1 MTVYGTRN
9 SVLVGATI
17 LPGLGRVPRDAS
29 PELKRYLEALQETI
43 EVRNGQRGDPRDRAV
58 TLRELIDSGLAKELE
73 STPFDPN
80 NPTVDNIGFGNPTV
94 IPNLNVPT
102 APTSF
107 VVTSGYANISLSWAF
122 PFTYQGHSFTEVWR
136 HTSNDLTAASFIGT
150 SSGNTFV
157 DPVGSVAG
165 TTFYY
170 WIRHVNA
177 GGEIGPFNASSG
189 TQGSTATDVNVLL
202 TSLTS
207 QITSSQLTQTLLA
220 EIPGQTLANGQS
232 TVSIGTLSNQYTVK
246 IQTATSGGGKHIAG
260 YGLANVTNDGVTTSA
275 FIVAASKFAVVNPAN
290 HSLGQNNNDPTES
303 STSGAGVVPF
313 TIVTE
318 QAFPIGTDGGTVP
331 AGVYINNAFLNK
343 ATISTLLAGS
353 IVGDFIKA
361 SVVMDAPHLH
371 AGTINIGSISKPDA
385 NNPRTW
391 THSDGARVGPFSVD
405 ANGLMHAKY
414 GELRGMRIVAADG
427 ATELFRAGS
436 ASYGTGGS
444 LINNG
449 DFSAERV
456 IVDNTAG
463 NDTLTGV
470 NDAAS
475 LGAGWTPSNASD
487 VTFADGQ
494 VTIAAGAHIDSE
506 FFPVT
511 AGENLYMEVEG
522 TSLTTSNCQAAI
534 IGYQSDRSTFVASN
548 FATGSDWQFETTTG
562 TTVVA
567 ISVQAVPNGVRYA
580 KFRVKANN
588 SNTVYT
594 NAYIGKAP
602 RRIGEGTVSTFI
614 RDATVNTLQV
624 KGNAITVPVTNQW
637 GAVSFI
643 DTNPASYASTALVNT
658 TWRVAGVY
666 SSPAAFSSP
675 FPTAVTCIG
684 TLGFLVINNA
694 SDTDLFLAIHKSTST
709 LSEGDSIPSSD
720 GTSGNPNGTQVII
733 DGDNNTSTNGA
744 VQFQFGTP
752 TANDKYYLVWRAAS
766 ISGTSRWRRGAG
778 GLTILAS
785 KR

>member
-1 MTVYGTRN
+1 MTTYGTRN

-246 IQTATSGGGKHIAG
+246 IATGAEDGQYVSGF
-260 YGLANVTNDGVTTSA
+260 GLSNVTNNGTTTSA
-275 FIVAASKFAVVNPAN
+275 FIVAANRFAVIDPDEYEGVGDGSLTNGNPAAN
-290 HSLGQNNNDPTES
+290 L
-303 STSGAGVVPF
+303 VPF
-313 TIVTE
+313 AITS
-318 QAFPIGTDGGTVP
+318 AYTDSTTGLVIP
-331 AGVYINNAFLNK
+331 AGVYMNTAFINK

-361 SVVMDAPHLH
+361 SVVMDAPNLH

-548 FATGSDWQFETTTG
+548 FATGSEWQFETTTG

-614 RDATVNTLQV
+614 RNATVDTLQV

-637 GAVSFI
+637 AGVSFI
-643 DTNPASYASTALVNT
+643 DTDPASYASTALVNT

>member
-1 MTVYGTRN
+1 MTTYGTRN
-9 SVLVGATI
+9 PVLVGATI
-17 LPGLGRVPRDAS
+17 LPGVGRVPRDAS

-80 NPTVDNIGFGNPTV
+80 NPTVDNIGFTNPTV
-94 IPNLNVPT
+94 IPNLNTPT

-122 PFTYQGHSFTEVWR
+122 PFTYQGHSFTEIWR

-150 SSGNTFV
+150 SSGSTFV

-189 TQGSTATDVNVLL
+189 TTGSTATDVNVLL

-232 TVSIGTLSNQYTVK
+232 TVSIGTLSSQYTVK
-246 IQTATSGGGKHIAG
+246 IATGAEDGQYVSGF
-260 YGLANVTNDGVTTSA
+260 GLSNVTNSGTTTSA
-275 FIVAASKFAVVNPAN
+275 FIVAANRFAIIDPATYEGVGDGSLANGDPAASFVPFAVTSAYT
-290 HSLGQNNNDPTES
+290 D
-303 STSGAGVVPF
+303 STTGLV
-313 TIVTE
+313 I
-318 QAFPIGTDGGTVP
+318 P
-331 AGVYINNAFLNK
+331 AGVYMNTAFINK
-343 ATISTLLAGS
+343 ATISILLVGS

-371 AGTINIGSISKPDA
+371 AGTINIGSINKTDA

-391 THSDGARVGPFSVD
+391 THSGTNRVGPFSVD

-427 ATELFRAGS
+427 ATDLFRAGS
-436 ASYGTGGS
+436 ATYGTGGS

-449 DFSAERV
+449 DFSAEQV
-456 IVDNTAG
+456 IADNTAG
-463 NDTLTGV
+463 NDTLTTV
-470 NDAAS
+470 
-475 LGAGWTPSNASD
+475 LGAGWTKNESGGT

-494 VTIAAGAHIDSE
+494 VTIPNGSYIQSE

-511 AGENLYMEVEG
+511 AGENLYIELEG
-522 TSLTTSNCQAAI
+522 TSLSTANCQVGI
-534 IGYQSDRSTFVASN
+534 IGYQSNRSTFVASN
-548 FATGSDWQFETTTG
+548 FATGSDWQ
-562 TTVVA
+562 VVSNIA
-567 ISVQAVPNGVRYA
+567 IAVQAVPSSVRYA
-580 KFRVKANN
+580 KLRVLSN
-588 SNTVYT
+588 SGTTVYT
-594 NAYIGKAP
+594 NVYIGKAP

-637 GAVSFI
+637 AGISFI
-643 DTNPASYASTALVNT
+643 DTDPASYASTALVNT
-658 TWRVAGVY
+658 T
-666 SSPAAFSSP
+666 
-675 FPTAVTCIG
+675 
-684 TLGFLVINNA
+684 
-694 SDTDLFLAIHKSTST
+694 
-709 LSEGDSIPSSD
+709 
-720 GTSGNPNGTQVII
+720 
-733 DGDNNTSTNGA
+733 
-744 VQFQFGTP
+744 
-752 TANDKYYLVWRAAS
+752 
-766 ISGTSRWRRGAG
+766 
-778 GLTILAS
+778 
-785 KR
+785 

>member
-1 MTVYGTRN
+1 MTTYGTRN
-9 SVLVGATI
+9 PVLVGATI
-17 LPGLGRVPRDAS
+17 LPGVGRVPRDAS

-80 NPTVDNIGFGNPTV
+80 NPTVDNIGFTNPTV
-94 IPNLNVPT
+94 IPNLNTPT

-122 PFTYQGHSFTEVWR
+122 PFTYQGHSFTEIWR

-150 SSGNTFV
+150 SSGSTFV

-189 TQGSTATDVNVLL
+189 TTGSTATDVNVLL

-232 TVSIGTLSNQYTVK
+232 TVSIGTLSSQYTVK
-246 IQTATSGGGKHIAG
+246 IATGAEDGQYVSGF
-260 YGLANVTNDGVTTSA
+260 GLSNVTNSGTTTSA
-275 FIVAASKFAVVNPAN
+275 FIVAANRFAIIDPATYEGVGDGSLANGDPAASFVPFAVTSAYT
-290 HSLGQNNNDPTES
+290 D
-303 STSGAGVVPF
+303 STTGLV
-313 TIVTE
+313 I
-318 QAFPIGTDGGTVP
+318 P
-331 AGVYINNAFLNK
+331 AGVYMNTAFINK
-343 ATISTLLAGS
+343 ATISILLAGS

-371 AGTINIGSISKPDA
+371 AGTINIGSINKTDA

-391 THSDGARVGPFSVD
+391 THSGTNRVGPFSVD

-427 ATELFRAGS
+427 ATDLFRAGS
-436 ASYGTGGS
+436 ATYGTGGS

-449 DFSAERV
+449 DFSAEQV
-456 IVDNTAG
+456 IADNTAG
-463 NDTLTGV
+463 NDTLTTV
-470 NDAAS
+470 
-475 LGAGWTPSNASD
+475 LGAGWTKNESGGT

-494 VTIAAGAHIDSE
+494 VTIPNGSYIQSE

-511 AGENLYMEVEG
+511 AGENLYIELEG
-522 TSLTTSNCQAAI
+522 TSLSTANCQVGI
-534 IGYQSDRSTFVASN
+534 IGYQSNRSTFVASN
-548 FATGSDWQFETTTG
+548 FATGSDWQ
-562 TTVVA
+562 VVSNIA
-567 ISVQAVPNGVRYA
+567 IAVQAVPSSVRYA
-580 KFRVKANN
+580 KLRVLSN
-588 SNTVYT
+588 SGTTVYT
-594 NAYIGKAP
+594 NVYIGKAP

-637 GAVSFI
+637 AGISFI
-643 DTNPASYASTALVNT
+643 DTDPASYASTALVNT

-666 SSPAAFSSP
+666 GNQPAFSSP

-684 TLGFLVINNA
+684 TLGFLVINNG

-709 LSEGDSIPSSD
+709 LSEGDSI
-720 GTSGNPNGTQVII
+720 GGNPNGTQVII

>member
-94 IPNLNVPT
+94 VPNLNTPT
-102 APTSF
+102 APTNF
-107 VVTSGYANISLSWAF
+107 VVTSGYANISLKWDF

-136 HTSNDLTAASFIGT
+136 HTSNDLTAASFVGT
-150 SSGNTFV
+150 SSGSTFV

-170 WIRHVNA
+170 WVRHVNA

-246 IQTATSGGGKHIAG
+246 IATGAEDGQYVSGF
-260 YGLANVTNDGVTTSA
+260 GLSNVTNNGTTTSA
-275 FIVAASKFAVVNPAN
+275 FIVAANRFAIIDPDTYEGVGDGSLANGNPASGIVPFAVTSAYT
-290 HSLGQNNNDPTES
+290 D
-303 STSGAGVVPF
+303 STTGLV
-313 TIVTE
+313 I
-318 QAFPIGTDGGTVP
+318 P
-331 AGVYINNAFLNK
+331 AGVYMNTAFINK
-343 ATISTLLAGS
+343 ATVSILLAGS

-371 AGTINIGSISKPDA
+371 AGTINIGSISKTDA

-391 THSDGARVGPFSVD
+391 THGGTNRVGPFSVD

-427 ATELFRAGS
+427 ATELFRAGG

-449 DFSAERV
+449 DFSAEQV
-456 IVDNTAG
+456 IADNTAG
-463 NDTLTGV
+463 NDTLTTV
-470 NDAAS
+470 
-475 LGAGWTPSNASD
+475 LGAGWTRTPDAVVGSGGSTFSD
-487 VTFADGQ
+487 GSVEM
-494 VTIAAGAHIDSE
+494 AAGAHIDSE

-511 AGENLYMEVEG
+511 AGENLYFELQG
-522 TSLTTSNCQAAI
+522 TSLTQAKCGAAI
-534 IGYQSDRSTFVASN
+534 IGYQSNRSTFVASN
-548 FATGSDWQFETTTG
+548 FALNTDWEVNASG
-562 TTVVA
+562 TSAV
-567 ISVQAVPNGVRYA
+567 SVQSVPSNVRYA
-580 KFRVKANN
+580 KFRVKNN
-588 SNTVYT
+588 LSSGNVTYT

-602 RRIGEGTVSTFI
+602 RQISEGTVSTFI

-624 KGNAITVPVTNQW
+624 KGNAITVPVTSQW
-637 GAVSFI
+637 GAVPFDAAGTS
-643 DTNPASYASTALVNT
+643 NPTGAYAASELCNT
-658 TWRVAGVY
+658 TWRVVG
-666 SSPAAFSSP
+666 PAYTHPNFSSP
-675 FPTAVTCIG
+675 FPTAVTCIAN
-684 TLGFLVINNA
+684 LNFLVCNNG
-694 SDTDLFLAIHKSTST
+694 SNTDLWLGIHRSTST
-709 LSEGDSIPSSD
+709 YSEGDSIGVSTITPTP
-720 GTSGNPNGTQVII
+720 GTYVII
-733 DGDNNTSTNGA
+733 DGDNNISTNGA
-744 VQFQFGTP
+744 LQFQFGTP
-752 TANDKYYLVWRAAS
+752 TANDKYYVVWRQTS
-766 ISGTSRWRRGAG
+766 ISNTSRWRRGTG
-778 GLTILAS
+778 GLSILAT

>member
-1 MTVYGTRN
+1 MTTYGTRN
-9 SVLVGATI
+9 PVLVGATI
-17 LPGLGRVPRDAS
+17 LPGVGRVPRDAS

-80 NPTVDNIGFGNPTV
+80 NPTVDNIGFTNPTV
-94 IPNLNVPT
+94 IPNLNTPT

-122 PFTYQGHSFTEVWR
+122 PFTYQGHSFTEIWR

-150 SSGNTFV
+150 SSGSTFV

-189 TQGSTATDVNVLL
+189 TTGSTATDVNVLL

-232 TVSIGTLSNQYTVK
+232 TVSIGTLSSQYTVK
-246 IQTATSGGGKHIAG
+246 IATGAEDGQYVSGF
-260 YGLANVTNDGVTTSA
+260 GLSNVTNSGTTTSA
-275 FIVAASKFAVVNPAN
+275 FIVAANRFAIIDPATYEGVGDGSLANGDPAASFVPFAVTSAYT
-290 HSLGQNNNDPTES
+290 D
-303 STSGAGVVPF
+303 STTGLV
-313 TIVTE
+313 I
-318 QAFPIGTDGGTVP
+318 P
-331 AGVYINNAFLNK
+331 AGVYMNTAFINK
-343 ATISTLLAGS
+343 ATISILLAGS

-371 AGTINIGSISKPDA
+371 AGTINIGSINKTDA

-391 THSDGARVGPFSVD
+391 THSGTNRVGPFSVD

-427 ATELFRAGS
+427 ATDLFRAGS
-436 ASYGTGGS
+436 ATYGTGGS

-449 DFSAERV
+449 DFSAEQV
-456 IVDNTAG
+456 IADNTAG
-463 NDTLTGV
+463 NDTLTTV
-470 NDAAS
+470 
-475 LGAGWTPSNASD
+475 LGAGWTKNESGGT

-494 VTIAAGAHIDSE
+494 VTIPNGSYIQSE

-511 AGENLYMEVEG
+511 AGENLYIELEG
-522 TSLTTSNCQAAI
+522 TSLSTANCQVGI
-534 IGYQSDRSTFVASN
+534 IGYQSNRSTFVASN
-548 FATGSDWQFETTTG
+548 FATGSDWQ
-562 TTVVA
+562 VVSNIA
-567 ISVQAVPNGVRYA
+567 IAVQAVPSSVRYA
-580 KFRVKANN
+580 KLRVLSN
-588 SNTVYT
+588 SGTTGYT
-594 NAYIGKAP
+594 NVYIGKAP

-637 GAVSFI
+637 AGISFI
-643 DTNPASYASTALVNT
+643 DTDPASYASTALVNT

-666 SSPAAFSSP
+666 GNQPAFSSP

-684 TLGFLVINNA
+684 TLGFLVINNG

-709 LSEGDSIPSSD
+709 LSEGDSI
-720 GTSGNPNGTQVII
+720 GGNPNGTQVII

>member
-1 MTVYGTRN
+1 MTTYGTRN
-9 SVLVGATI
+9 PVLVGATI
-17 LPGLGRVPRDAS
+17 LPGVGRVPRDAS

-80 NPTVDNIGFGNPTV
+80 NPTVDNIGFTNPTV
-94 IPNLNVPT
+94 IPNLNTPT

-122 PFTYQGHSFTEVWR
+122 PFTYQGHSFTEIWR
-136 HTSNDLTAASFIGT
+136 HTSNDLTAASFNGT
-150 SSGNTFV
+150 SSGSTFV

-189 TQGSTATDVNVLL
+189 TTGSTATDVNVLL

-232 TVSIGTLSNQYTVK
+232 TVSIGTLSSQYTVK
-246 IQTATSGGGKHIAG
+246 IATGAEDGQYVSGF
-260 YGLANVTNDGVTTSA
+260 GLSNVTNSGTTTSA
-275 FIVAASKFAVVNPAN
+275 FIVAANRFAIIDPATYEGVGDGSLANGDPAASFVPFAVTSAYT
-290 HSLGQNNNDPTES
+290 D
-303 STSGAGVVPF
+303 STTGLV
-313 TIVTE
+313 I
-318 QAFPIGTDGGTVP
+318 P
-331 AGVYINNAFLNK
+331 AGVYMNTAFINK
-343 ATISTLLAGS
+343 ATISILLAGS

-371 AGTINIGSISKPDA
+371 AGTINIGSINKTDA

-391 THSDGARVGPFSVD
+391 THSGTNRVGPFSVD

-427 ATELFRAGS
+427 ATDLFRAGS
-436 ASYGTGGS
+436 ATYGTGGS

-449 DFSAERV
+449 DFSAEQV
-456 IVDNTAG
+456 IADNTAG
-463 NDTLTGV
+463 NDTLTTV
-470 NDAAS
+470 
-475 LGAGWTPSNASD
+475 LGAGWTKNESGGT

-494 VTIAAGAHIDSE
+494 VTIPNGSYIQSE

-511 AGENLYMEVEG
+511 AGENLYIELEG
-522 TSLTTSNCQAAI
+522 TSLSTANCQVGI
-534 IGYQSDRSTFVASN
+534 IGYQSNRSTFVASN
-548 FATGSDWQFETTTG
+548 FATGSDWQ
-562 TTVVA
+562 VVSNIA
-567 ISVQAVPNGVRYA
+567 IAVQAVPSSVRYA
-580 KFRVKANN
+580 KLRVLSN
-588 SNTVYT
+588 SGTTVYT
-594 NAYIGKAP
+594 NVYIGKAP

-637 GAVSFI
+637 AGISFI
-643 DTNPASYASTALVNT
+643 DTDPASYASTALVNT

-666 SSPAAFSSP
+666 GNQPAFSSP

-684 TLGFLVINNA
+684 TLGFLVINNG

-709 LSEGDSIPSSD
+709 LSEGDSI
-720 GTSGNPNGTQVII
+720 GGNPNGTQVII

>member
-1 MTVYGTRN
+1 MTTYGTRN
-9 SVLVGATI
+9 PVLVGATI
-17 LPGLGRVPRDAS
+17 LPGVGRGARDAS
-29 PELKRYLEALQETI
+29 PEVKGYLEALQETI

-80 NPTVDNIGFGNPTV
+80 NPTVDNIGFTNPTV
-94 IPNLNVPT
+94 IPNLNTPT

-122 PFTYQGHSFTEVWR
+122 PFTYQGHSFTEIWR

-150 SSGNTFV
+150 SSGSTFV

-189 TQGSTATDVNVLL
+189 TTGSTATDVNVLL

-232 TVSIGTLSNQYTVK
+232 TVSIGTLSSQYTVK
-246 IQTATSGGGKHIAG
+246 IATGAEDGQYVSGF
-260 YGLANVTNDGVTTSA
+260 GLSNVTNSGTTTSA
-275 FIVAASKFAVVNPAN
+275 FIVAANRFAIIDPATYEGVGDGSLANGDPAASFVPFAVTSAYT
-290 HSLGQNNNDPTES
+290 D
-303 STSGAGVVPF
+303 STTGLV
-313 TIVTE
+313 I
-318 QAFPIGTDGGTVP
+318 P
-331 AGVYINNAFLNK
+331 AGVYMNTAFINK
-343 ATISTLLAGS
+343 ATISILLAGS

-371 AGTINIGSISKPDA
+371 AGTINIGSINKTDA

-391 THSDGARVGPFSVD
+391 THSGTNRVGTFSVD

-427 ATELFRAGS
+427 ATDLFRAGS
-436 ASYGTGGS
+436 ATYGTGGS

-449 DFSAERV
+449 DFSAEQV
-456 IVDNTAG
+456 IADNTAG
-463 NDTLTGV
+463 NDTLTTV
-470 NDAAS
+470 
-475 LGAGWTPSNASD
+475 LGAGWTKNESGGT

-494 VTIAAGAHIDSE
+494 VTIPNGSYIQSE

-511 AGENLYMEVEG
+511 AGENLYIELEG
-522 TSLTTSNCQAAI
+522 TSLSTANCQVGI
-534 IGYQSDRSTFVASN
+534 IGYQSNRSTFVASN
-548 FATGSDWQFETTTG
+548 FATGSDWQ
-562 TTVVA
+562 VVSNIA
-567 ISVQAVPNGVRYA
+567 IAVQAVPSSVRYA
-580 KFRVKANN
+580 KLRVLSN
-588 SNTVYT
+588 SGTTVYT
-594 NAYIGKAP
+594 NVYIGKAP

-637 GAVSFI
+637 AGISFI
-643 DTNPASYASTALVNT
+643 DTDPASYASTALVNT

-666 SSPAAFSSP
+666 GNQPAFSSP

-684 TLGFLVINNA
+684 TLGFLVINNG

-709 LSEGDSIPSSD
+709 LSEGDSI
-720 GTSGNPNGTQVII
+720 GGNPNGTQVII

>member
-1 MTVYGTRN
+1 MTTYGTRN
-9 SVLVGATI
+9 PVLVGATI
-17 LPGLGRVPRDAS
+17 LPGVGRVPRDAS

-80 NPTVDNIGFGNPTV
+80 NPTVDNIGFTNPTV
-94 IPNLNVPT
+94 IPNLNTPT

-122 PFTYQGHSFTEVWR
+122 PFTYQGHSFTEIWR

-150 SSGNTFV
+150 SSGSTFV

-189 TQGSTATDVNVLL
+189 TTGSTATDVNVLL

-232 TVSIGTLSNQYTVK
+232 TVSIGTLSSQYTVK
-246 IQTATSGGGKHIAG
+246 IATGAEDGQYVSGF
-260 YGLANVTNDGVTTSA
+260 GLSNVTNSGTTTSA
-275 FIVAASKFAVVNPAN
+275 FIVAANRFAIIDPATYEGVGDGSLANGDPAASFVPFAVTSAYT
-290 HSLGQNNNDPTES
+290 D
-303 STSGAGVVPF
+303 STTGLV
-313 TIVTE
+313 I
-318 QAFPIGTDGGTVP
+318 P
-331 AGVYINNAFLNK
+331 AGVYMNTAFINK
-343 ATISTLLAGS
+343 ATISILLAGS

-371 AGTINIGSISKPDA
+371 AGTINIGSINKTDA

-391 THSDGARVGPFSVD
+391 THSGTNRVGPFSVD

-427 ATELFRAGS
+427 ATDLFRAGS
-436 ASYGTGGS
+436 ATYGTGGS

-449 DFSAERV
+449 DFSAEQV
-456 IVDNTAG
+456 IADNTAG
-463 NDTLTGV
+463 NDTLTTV
-470 NDAAS
+470 F
-475 LGAGWTPSNASD
+475 GAGWTKNESGGT

-494 VTIAAGAHIDSE
+494 VTIPNGSYIQSE

-511 AGENLYMEVEG
+511 AGENLYIELEG
-522 TSLTTSNCQAAI
+522 TSLSTANCQVGI
-534 IGYQSDRSTFVASN
+534 IGYQSNRSTFVASN
-548 FATGSDWQFETTTG
+548 FATGSDWQ
-562 TTVVA
+562 VVSNIA
-567 ISVQAVPNGVRYA
+567 IAVQAVPSSVRYA
-580 KFRVKANN
+580 KLRVLSN
-588 SNTVYT
+588 SGTTVYT
-594 NAYIGKAP
+594 NVYIGKAP

-637 GAVSFI
+637 AGISFI
-643 DTNPASYASTALVNT
+643 DTDPASYASTALVNT

-666 SSPAAFSSP
+666 GNQPAFSSP

-684 TLGFLVINNA
+684 TLGFLVINNG

-709 LSEGDSIPSSD
+709 LSEGDSI
-720 GTSGNPNGTQVII
+720 GGNPNGTQVII

>member
-1 MTVYGTRN
+1 MTTYGTRN
-9 SVLVGATI
+9 PVLVGATI
-17 LPGLGRVPRDAS
+17 LPGVGRVPRDAS

-80 NPTVDNIGFGNPTV
+80 NPTVDNIGFTNPTV
-94 IPNLNVPT
+94 IPNLNTPT

-122 PFTYQGHSFTEVWR
+122 PFTYQGHSFTEIWR

-150 SSGNTFV
+150 SSGSTFV

-189 TQGSTATDVNVLL
+189 TTGSTATDVNVLL

-232 TVSIGTLSNQYTVK
+232 TVSIGTLSSQYTVK
-246 IQTATSGGGKHIAG
+246 IATGAEDGQYVSGF
-260 YGLANVTNDGVTTSA
+260 GLSNVTNSGTTTSA
-275 FIVAASKFAVVNPAN
+275 FIVAANRFAIIDPATYEGVGDGSLANGDPAASFVPFAVTSAYT
-290 HSLGQNNNDPTES
+290 D
-303 STSGAGVVPF
+303 STTGLV
-313 TIVTE
+313 I
-318 QAFPIGTDGGTVP
+318 P
-331 AGVYINNAFLNK
+331 AGVYMNTAFINK
-343 ATISTLLAGS
+343 ATISILLAGS

-371 AGTINIGSISKPDA
+371 AGTINIGSINKTDA

-391 THSDGARVGPFSVD
+391 THSGTNRVGPFSVD

-427 ATELFRAGS
+427 ATDLFRAGS
-436 ASYGTGGS
+436 ATYGTGGS

-449 DFSAERV
+449 DFSAEQV
-456 IVDNTAG
+456 IADNTAG
-463 NDTLTGV
+463 NDTLTTV
-470 NDAAS
+470 
-475 LGAGWTPSNASD
+475 LGAGWTKNESGGT

-494 VTIAAGAHIDSE
+494 VTIPNGSYIQSE

-511 AGENLYMEVEG
+511 AGENLYIELEG
-522 TSLTTSNCQAAI
+522 TSLSTANCQVGI
-534 IGYQSDRSTFVASN
+534 IGYQSNRSTFVASN
-548 FATGSDWQFETTTG
+548 FATGSDWQ
-562 TTVVA
+562 VVSNIA
-567 ISVQAVPNGVRYA
+567 IAVQAVPSSVRYA
-580 KFRVKANN
+580 KLRVLSN
-588 SNTVYT
+588 SGTTVYT
-594 NAYIGKAP
+594 NVYIGKAP

-637 GAVSFI
+637 AGISFI
-643 DTNPASYASTALVNT
+643 DTDPASYASTALVNT

-666 SSPAAFSSP
+666 GNQPAFSSP

-684 TLGFLVINNA
+684 TLGFLVINNG

-709 LSEGDSIPSSD
+709 LSEGDSI
-720 GTSGNPNGTQVII
+720 GGNPNGTQVII

-766 ISGTSRWRRGAG
+766 ISGTARWRRGAG

>member
-1 MTVYGTRN
+1 MTTYGTRN
-9 SVLVGATI
+9 PVLVGATI
-17 LPGLGRVPRDAS
+17 LPGVGRVPRDAS

-80 NPTVDNIGFGNPTV
+80 NPTVDNIGFTNPTV

-102 APTSF
+102 APTNF
-107 VVTSGYANISLSWAF
+107 VVTSGYANISLKWDF

-290 HSLGQNNNDPTES
+290 HSLGQNNSDPTES

-361 SVVMDAPHLH
+361 QVVMDAPHLH

-436 ASYGTGGS
+436 ATYGTGGS

-511 AGENLYMEVEG
+511 AGENLYFELQG
-522 TSLTTSNCQAAI
+522 TSLTQAKCGAAI
-534 IGYQSDRSTFVASN
+534 IGYQSNRSTFVASN
-548 FATGSDWQFETTTG
+548 FALNTDWEVNASG
-562 TTVVA
+562 TSAV
-567 ISVQAVPNGVRYA
+567 SVQSVPSNVRYA
-580 KFRVKANN
+580 KFRVKNN
-588 SNTVYT
+588 LSSGSVVYT

-602 RRIGEGTVSTFI
+602 RQISEGTVSTFI

-637 GAVSFI
+637 AGVSFI

-666 SSPAAFSSP
+666 GNQPAFSSP

-684 TLGFLVINNA
+684 TLGFLVINNG

-709 LSEGDSIPSSD
+709 FSEGDSI
-720 GTSGNPNGTQVII
+720 GGNPNGTQVII

-744 VQFQFGTP
+744 VQFQYGTP